1 MESNRGLSGCNPGDS
16 IAGQSRLPSFGFWRF
31 PGICSLPLRSLS
43 ILLSPKFLLPL
54 LVVAGGTY
62 VAIFGFP
69 LDLGEAW
76 GLIATADPVLLG
88 AAVLVH
94 YASYFLRGARWRVL
108 MGGSPVPVPGFLYC
122 GQLILLGWFVNSV
135 GWIRLGD
142 PFRAHLCQ
150 REWGASFSWVM
161 GTIVAER
168 LLDGLLVSLFLLSA
182 GLLLLLSG
190 QWDVGAGALG
200 LSLFLL
206 LVLAMALVLMP
217 LVRWMVRRFLPARG
231 FSEFLLSTLLR
242 FRSGFAGGRRRFPL
256 TALLGVLAWSAE
268 VGRLY
273 LVCQALGT
281 GCWAVCGGSALPR
294 GFAPVSLPNAGRHR
308 GGGGRDG
315 RVGGAYIFRDSPGGC
330 CDGIARPG
338 HHHAQRGP
346 DRPGVIECTC
356 GLPER
361 VQAPVARAGRC
372 RCLRI
377 LRSQGSVAPG
387 NGRGAMYVTGVN
399 GNAGTSGAMLT

>member
-1 MESNRGLSGCNPGDS
+1 M
-16 IAGQSRLPSFGFWRF
+16 
-31 PGICSLPLRSLS
+31 
-43 ILLSPKFLLPL
+43 
-54 LVVAGGTY
+54 
-62 VAIFGFP
+62 AIFGFP

-273 LVCQALGT
+273 LVCQALGLDV
-281 GCWAVCGGSALPR
+281 GLFAAAVLSLGGSLL
-294 GFAPVSLPNAGRHR
+294 SLFPT
-308 GGGGRDG
+308 
-315 RVGGAYIFRDSPGGC
+315 PGGI
-330 CDGIARPG
+330 GAVEAGMAGLAVRISSVTLPG
-338 HHHAQRGP
+338 AAAMVLL
-346 DRPGVIECTC
+346 DRAITMLSVVLTGLVLLSVRAVFPSVFKPR
-356 GLPER
+356 LPE
-361 VQAPVARAGRC
+361 QAVA
-372 RCLRI
+372 
-377 LRSQGSVAPG
+377 VA
-387 NGRGAMYVTGVN
+387 
-399 GNAGTSGAMLT
+399 